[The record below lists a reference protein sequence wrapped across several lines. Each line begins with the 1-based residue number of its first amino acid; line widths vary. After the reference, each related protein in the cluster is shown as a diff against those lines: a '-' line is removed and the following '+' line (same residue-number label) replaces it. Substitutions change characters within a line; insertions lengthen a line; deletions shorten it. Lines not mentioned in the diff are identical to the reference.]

1 MNPGLLNL
9 RIRIE
14 RRVTTADEAGQPVET
29 WVVVGRCRARGMTP
43 KDRGEAV
50 AGDRDTEQRGK
61 IFRVR
66 SHPFLGIY
74 AAGDRLAEEERTDHP
89 ETGWKIAGWSEVDG
103 SNGMYVDVTAHSP
116 ESRTAAQAVPPQV
129 LPGTVDGGDA
139 DDLVDAEMDG
149 GGA

>member
-14 RRVTTADEAGQPVET
+14 RRGTTADEAGQPIESWAT
-29 WVVVGRCRARGMTP
+29 VGRCMARGMAP

-50 AGDRDTEQRGK
+50 AGDREQERRGK
-61 IFRVR
+61 TFRVR
-66 SHPFLGIY
+66 CQPFLGFY
-74 AAGDRLAEEERTDHP
+74 AAGDRLVEEARMDQP

-103 SNGMYVDVTAHSP
+103 SSGMYVDIVAHTP
-116 ESRTAAQAVPPQV
+116 ESRPAAQGVPPQV
-129 LPGTVDGGDA
+129 LPSTVDGGDA